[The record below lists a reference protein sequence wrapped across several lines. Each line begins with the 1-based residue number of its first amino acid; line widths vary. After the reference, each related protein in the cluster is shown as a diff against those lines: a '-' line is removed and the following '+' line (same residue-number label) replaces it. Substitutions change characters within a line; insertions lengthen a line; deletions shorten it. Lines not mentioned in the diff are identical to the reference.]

1 MFILTGFGEFGKI
14 IHNPTSFLIE
24 ELTEDEKKQYN
35 IIHAEILEVSM
46 GAVKDF
52 YNKICDKIDSKTQ
65 NQRTKIIVI
74 HNGI

>member
-35 IIHAEILEVSM
+35 IIHAEVLEVSM
-46 GAVKDF
+46 VAVKEF
-52 YNKICDKIDSKTQ
+52 YN
-65 NQRTKIIVI
+65 
-74 HNGI
+74 